1 MPRVSINPT
10 FAGFL
15 EEEPRAAFF
24 GTLGQKG
31 MLDTPSRR
39 KQASSIYDEALQ
51 GFYGKLGEQ
60 IIGGEAPTAQFSEF
74 LKGPDFNFT
83 ERFAQQGRQYN
94 ELSRYRPRTRHL
106 YY

>member
-1 MPRVSINPT
+1 MAINPT

-31 MLDTPSRR
+31 MMDSPNRR
-39 KQASSIYDEALQ
+39 KQAEDIYSGAMTE
-51 GFYGKLGEQ
+51 FYGKLGEQ
-60 IIGGEAPTAQFSEF
+60 ILGGGEPTMTFSNF
-74 LKGPDFNFT
+74 LEDFPFT
-83 ERFAQQGRQYN
+83 DRFAQLGRQYSQQ
-94 ELSRYRPRTRHL
+94 SRHKPSTRFL

>member
-1 MPRVSINPT
+1 MAINPT

-31 MLDTPSRR
+31 MLDSPSRR
-39 KQASSIYDEALQ
+39 KRAEDIYSGAMTE
-51 GFYGKLGEQ
+51 FYGKLGEQ
-60 IIGGEAPTAQFSEF
+60 ILGGGEPTMTFTDF
-74 LKGPDFNFT
+74 LQDFPFT
-83 ERFAQQGRQYN
+83 NRFAQLGRQYSQQ
-94 ELSRYRPRTRHL
+94 SRYRPSTRFL

>member
-1 MPRVSINPT
+1 MAINPT

-31 MLDTPSRR
+31 LMSSPNRR
-39 KQASSIYDEALQ
+39 KQDEDIYSGAMTE
-51 GFYGKLGEQ
+51 FYGKLGEQ
-60 IIGGEAPTAQFSEF
+60 ILGGGEPTMTFTDF
-74 LKGPDFNFT
+74 LQDFPFT
-83 ERFAQQGRQYN
+83 DRFAQLGRQYSQQ
-94 ELSRYRPRTRHL
+94 SRYRPSTRFL

>member
-1 MPRVSINPT
+1 MAMNPT

-31 MLDTPSRR
+31 MLGTSGRR
-39 KQASSIYDEALQ
+39 KQAQDIYSGAMTE
-51 GFYGKLGEQ
+51 FYGKLGEQ
-60 IIGGEAPTAQFSEF
+60 ILGGGEPTMTFSNF
-74 LKGPDFNFT
+74 LEDFPFT
-83 ERFAQQGRQYN
+83 DRFAQLGRQYSQQ
-94 ELSRYRPRTRHL
+94 SRYKPPTRYL

>member
-1 MPRVSINPT
+1 MAINPT

-31 MLDTPSRR
+31 LLDTSTRR
-39 KQASSIYDEALQ
+39 RHAQQIYSDAMSE
-51 GFYGKLGEQ
+51 FYGKLGEQ
-60 IIGGEAPTAQFSEF
+60 ILGGGQPTLKFTDYMQEQFPYTERLAQMGRQFSPA
-74 LKGPDFNFT
+74 GT
-83 ERFAQQGRQYN
+83 
-94 ELSRYRPRTRHL
+94 RYSPRTRHL

>member
-1 MPRVSINPT
+1 MAINPT

-31 MLDTPSRR
+31 LMDSAGRR
-39 KQASSIYDEALQ
+39 KQAEDIYSGAMTE
-51 GFYGKLGEQ
+51 FYGKLGEQ
-60 IIGGEAPTAQFSEF
+60 ILGGGEPTMTFS
-74 LKGPDFNFT
+74 NFIEDYPFT
-83 ERFAQQGRQYN
+83 DRFAQLGRQY
-94 ELSRYRPRTRHL
+94 SQQSMYKPPTRFL

>member
-1 MPRVSINPT
+1 MAINPT

-31 MLDTPSRR
+31 MMDSPNRR
-39 KQASSIYDEALQ
+39 KQAEDIYSGAMTE
-51 GFYGKLGEQ
+51 FYGKLGEQ
-60 IIGGEAPTAQFSEF
+60 ILGGGEPTMTFSNF
-74 LKGPDFNFT
+74 LEDFPFT
-83 ERFAQQGRQYN
+83 DRFAQLGRQYSQQ
-94 ELSRYRPRTRHL
+94 SRYKPSTRFL

>member
-1 MPRVSINPT
+1 MAINPT

-31 MLDTPSRR
+31 LMDSAGRR
-39 KQASSIYDEALQ
+39 KQAEDIYSGAMTE
-51 GFYGKLGEQ
+51 FYGKLGEQ
-60 IIGGEAPTAQFSEF
+60 ILGGGEPTMTFSNF
-74 LKGPDFNFT
+74 LEDFPFT
-83 ERFAQQGRQYN
+83 DLFAQLGRQYSQQ
-94 ELSRYRPRTRHL
+94 SRYRPSTRFL

>member
-1 MPRVSINPT
+1 MAINPT

-31 MLDTPSRR
+31 LLDSAGRR
-39 KQASSIYDEALQ
+39 KQAEDIYSGAMTE
-51 GFYGKLGEQ
+51 FYGKLGEQ
-60 IIGGEAPTAQFSEF
+60 ILGGGEPTMTFSSF
-74 LKGPDFNFT
+74 LQDYPFT
-83 ERFAQQGRQYN
+83 DRFAQLGRQYSQLN
-94 ELSRYRPRTRHL
+94 RYRPSTRFL

>member
-1 MPRVSINPT
+1 MAINPT

-31 MLDTPSRR
+31 LMSSPNRR
-39 KQASSIYDEALQ
+39 KQAEDIYSGAMTE
-51 GFYGKLGEQ
+51 FYGKLGEQ
-60 IIGGEAPTAQFSEF
+60 ILGGGEPTMT
-74 LKGPDFNFT
+74 FT
-83 ERFAQQGRQYN
+83 DRFAQLGRQYSQQ
-94 ELSRYRPRTRHL
+94 SRYRPSTRFL

>member
-1 MPRVSINPT
+1 MAINPT

-31 MLDTPSRR
+31 LMDTSARK
-39 KQASSIYDEALQ
+39 KQAQDIYSGAMSD
-51 GFYGKLGEQ
+51 FYGKLGEQ
-60 IIGGEAPTAQFSEF
+60 ILGGGEPTMTFTDF
-74 LKGPDFNFT
+74 LQDFPFT
-83 ERFAQQGRQYN
+83 ERFAQLGRQYSQQ
-94 ELSRYRPRTRHL
+94 SRFSPKTRFL